1 MKRRIE
7 AARLAVIHEHR
18 VVLEEGEHSLD
29 RLRLVL
35 THRAHED
42 LIGQNKQ
49 RTSHPDN
56 YCRHYYTNK

>member
-1 MKRRIE
+1 MKRRVE

-35 THRAHED
+35 THSAHED
-42 LIGQNKQ
+42 LIGQHKQ
-49 RTSHPDN
+49 HE
-56 YCRHYYTNK
+56 RHTILTVATTNI